1 MFLKILFV
9 LQLFL
14 LLFNFATLNN
24 QNEMISIIHLP
35 VEGEPYY
42 TKFLNMKLGKIDLNK
57 KYRTLEINIELSD
70 GIEMNNKFILYIQ

>member
-1 MFLKILFV
+1 
-9 LQLFL
+9 
-14 LLFNFATLNN
+14 
-24 QNEMISIIHLP
+24 MISIIHLP

-57 KYRTLEINIELSD
+57 KYRTLEINIEISD